1 MACTGCVGA
10 LSCGGVGFVGGI
22 LCCGGVACEVNVGGK
37 DVRPGGNPPG
47 GGFNRGTM
55 GVV

>member
-1 MACTGCVGA
+1 M
-10 LSCGGVGFVGGI
+10 GGI